1 MAEVVQSLKQFAEAN
16 RKLEAQLNVLR
27 TENEQLAGGH
37 RNPNQKIQFHMK
49 IKEEN
54 NRLRADNFRLQEDL
68 QRKIETIYKQ
78 QQNLQLF
85 ETTTRTLKGVVSTT
99 TDPKAEAKAQK
110 DLNSLVNHLTSM
122 PKFQKI
128 AQLNS
133 LKIDSAAPSNSLH
146 QILDLISAADD
157 AIEQS
162 Q

>member
-16 RKLEAQLNVLR
+16 RQLEAQINVLR

-78 QQNLQLF
+78 QQNIQLF
-85 ETTTRTLKGVVSTT
+85 ESTARTLKGAVTSAS
-99 TDPKAEAKAQK
+99 DSKAETKLQRDYNA
-110 DLNSLVNHLTSM
+110 LVQHIISCPQFARLARVGGV
-122 PKFQKI
+122 KF
-128 AQLNS
+128 
-133 LKIDSAAPSNSLH
+133 D
-146 QILDLISAADD
+146 
-157 AIEQS
+157 
-162 Q
+162 